1 MASAPQNQTSID
13 WLLKKRIE
21 EIGTMFRSIWDNY
34 IKFYTVFLTFS
45 LGALGWLIEQ
55 HGEDKPLTHSHTVI
69 VIVFMGQ
76 SILTSITSLAVGFYS
91 RRMAQDLASLE
102 TELLATA
109 SEPFVIVSAN
119 PIPVS
124 IALWAGIANA
134 FAMLGMTVVW
144 YWTGFVNKTHCVG
157 NVNLSSHLF
166 SK

>member
-1 MASAPQNQTSID
+1 MFHVEVISMASAPQDQTSID

-21 EIGTMFRSIWDNY
+21 EIGTMFRAIWDNY

-45 LGALGWLIEQ
+45 LGALGWLIE
-55 HGEDKPLTHSHTVI
+55 HGESKALTHSHTVI

-76 SILTSITSLAVGFYS
+76 SILTSITSVAVAIYS

-102 TELLATA
+102 QELLATA
-109 SEPFVIVSAN
+109 SKPSVILSAN

-134 FAMLGMTVVW
+134 FAMLGMTAEW
-144 YWTGFVNKTHCVG
+144 YRVGFGK
-157 NVNLSSHLF
+157 
-166 SK
+166 